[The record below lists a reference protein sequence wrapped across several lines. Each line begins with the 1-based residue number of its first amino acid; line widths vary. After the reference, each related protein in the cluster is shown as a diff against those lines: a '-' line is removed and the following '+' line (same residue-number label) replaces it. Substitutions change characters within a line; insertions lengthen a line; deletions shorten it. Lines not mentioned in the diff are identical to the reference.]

1 MLGPFSLIFC
11 LIAQCPDCW
20 LTAVGPEIVRENTQ
34 EPVVLQGVGLGYWLL
49 QENYMMHP
57 QGCEGCP
64 DNQWQM
70 KRQYLQEGQSMAQV
84 EAFYANWRS
93 RFITRGDIEDI
104 ANMGFNCVRLPMHYE
119 LFLTTEQRAVRNTV
133 ILGGGSAHDAY
144 KDALAGWV
152 TEGSIAATTDLDGFK
167 HIDDL
172 IEWCAE
178 FGLWIS
184 LDMHAAPGSQ
194 GVTLGITDGFYPN
207 NLWDYPVFQDVLVDI
222 WDAISD
228 RYRDE

>member
-1 MLGPFSLIFC
+1 MTPSTILAFAA
-11 LIAQCPDCW
+11 IAQCPDCW
-20 LTAVGPEIVRENTQ
+20 LEADGPDVVQSSTGA
-34 EPVVLQGVGLGYWLL
+34 PVVLRGVGLGYWLL

-119 LFLTTEQRAVRNTV
+119 LFLTNEQRAVRHAV
-133 ILGGGSAHDAY
+133 ILGG
-144 KDALAGWV
+144 
-152 TEGSIAATTDLDGFK
+152 
-167 HIDDL
+167 
-172 IEWCAE
+172 
-178 FGLWIS
+178 
-184 LDMHAAPGSQ
+184 
-194 GVTLGITDGFYPN
+194 
-207 NLWDYPVFQDVLVDI
+207 
-222 WDAISD
+222 
-228 RYRDE
+228 